1 MFYRNESFEQQRKN
15 MVRDLRRK
23 GITDEKVLKVM
34 GEIPREKFV
43 QKNELADAYA
53 DGPLPIGCGQ
63 TISQPYMVAIMTE
76 CLELKGDEK
85 VLEIGT
91 GSGYQTAVL
100 AKLSREVYTIERH
113 AELGRR
119 ALKTLSELGIDNV
132 VAVTGDGTKGLAEYA
147 PYMGII
153 ITAGAPDF
161 PEPLKQQLAEG
172 GRLVAPVGSMSMQM
186 LKVLTKKGK
195 EFSERSVCAC
205 KFVNL
210 VGEFGWEE

>member
-1 MFYRNESFEQQRKN
+1 
-15 MVRDLRRK
+15 MVRDLRQK
-23 GITDEKVLKVM
+23 GIVNEHVLKVM

-43 QKNELADAYA
+43 PRGQTTDSYA
-53 DGPLPIGCGQ
+53 DSPLPIGCGQ

-76 CLELKGDEK
+76 CLELKGNEK

-91 GSGYQTAVL
+91 GSGYQTAIL
-100 AKLSREVYTIERH
+100 AKLARKVYTIERY
-113 AELGRR
+113 AELAAR
-119 ALKTLSELGIDNV
+119 ALNTLSELGIDNV

-147 PYMGII
+147 PYTGII

-161 PEPLKQQLAEG
+161 PQPLKEQLADG

-195 EFSERSVCAC
+195 EFSERSICAC

-210 VGEFGWEE
+210 IGEFGWAE